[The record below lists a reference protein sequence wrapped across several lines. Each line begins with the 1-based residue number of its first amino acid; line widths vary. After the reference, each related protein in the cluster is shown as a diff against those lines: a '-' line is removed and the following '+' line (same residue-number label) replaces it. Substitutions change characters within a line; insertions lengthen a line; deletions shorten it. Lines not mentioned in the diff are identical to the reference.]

1 MKKWKGQKREGGK
14 KREAKRDAVTAMEKS
29 PVRNQIR
36 LRLRGRSAEMKR
48 KGRTKKSATNR
59 NGSSI
64 IEYFL
69 TKIKESP
76 SELEG
81 LKNKE
86 RIKVNTGGIQYRRS
100 IGTWFPALFSFSV
113 KELLTEVKQLMILS
127 SFTRI
132 CHLKL

>member
-1 MKKWKGQKREGGK
+1 MKPAEKVFKKIKQQSMAWIGEKDEEMERPEEGRWK
-14 KREAKRDAVTAMEKS
+14 KREAKRDAVSAMEKS
-29 PVRNQIR
+29 PVRNQMR

-48 KGRTKKSATNR
+48 NSRTKTSRTNK

-64 IEYFL
+64 TENFL

-86 RIKVNTGGIQYRRS
+86 RIKFNTGGIKYRRS
-100 IGTWFPALFSFSV
+100 IGFQGLVSGFVLLFS
-113 KELLTEVKQLMILS
+113 
-127 SFTRI
+127 
-132 CHLKL
+132 